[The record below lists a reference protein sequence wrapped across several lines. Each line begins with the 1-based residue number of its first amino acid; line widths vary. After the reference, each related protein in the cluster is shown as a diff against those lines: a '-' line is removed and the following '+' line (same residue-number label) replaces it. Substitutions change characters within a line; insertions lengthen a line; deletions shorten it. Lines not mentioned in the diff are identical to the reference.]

1 MLSARQEF
9 ASPIHSGADA
19 TEQGQDCHVW
29 DLGRCEYLASLELQ
43 RKVVQKRKSNEVPD
57 CLLLVEHPHT
67 ITLGRG
73 GKAEHLLAAASELER
88 KSVTYCETDRGGDI
102 TYHGPGQMVAYPILD
117 LKRLRRDINWY
128 LRNLEECIIE
138 TLLDFGIHAKRVAGA
153 TGVWVDDEK
162 IAAIGVRTSQWVTS
176 HGIALNVNTDLDYF
190 DLIVPCGLRSRGV
203 TSLSMLL
210 GSSAPGLREVKSGF
224 ILHFGQVFG
233 RAMSERF
240 MPLRCARED
249 ETILP

>member
-9 ASPIHSGADA
+9 ASPIHPGVDA
-19 TEQGQDCHVW
+19 TEQVQDCLVW

-73 GKAEHLLAAASELER
+73 GKAEHLLAAASELESR
-88 KSVTYCETDRGGDI
+88 SVTYYETDRGGDI
-102 TYHGPGQMVAYPILD
+102 TYHGPGQLVAYPILD
-117 LKRLRRDINWY
+117 LKKLRRDINWY

-138 TLLDFGIHAKRVAGA
+138 TLLDFGIQSKRVAGA
-153 TGVWVDDEK
+153 TGVWVGDEK

-176 HGIALNVNTDLDYF
+176 HGLALNVNTELDYF

-203 TSLSMLL
+203 TSLAMLL
-210 GSSAPGLREVKSGF
+210 GSRAPGLREVKPRF

-233 RAMSERF
+233 RST
-240 MPLRCARED
+240 RETAAVLD
-249 ETILP
+249 C

>member
-19 TEQGQDCHVW
+19 TEQVQDCLVW

-43 RKVVQKRKSNEVPD
+43 RKLVQKRKSNEVPD

-73 GKAEHLLAAASELER
+73 GKAEHLLAAASELES

-102 TYHGPGQMVAYPILD
+102 TYHGPGQMIAYPILD
-117 LKRLRRDINWY
+117 LKGLRRDIDWY
-128 LRNLEECIIE
+128 LRSLEECIIE
-138 TLLDFGIHAKRVAGA
+138 TLLDLGIQSKRVAGA
-153 TGVWVDDEK
+153 TGVWVDGEK

-203 TSLSMLL
+203 TSLSKLL
-210 GSSAPGLREVKSGF
+210 GSRAPGLREVKSRF
-224 ILHFGQVFG
+224 ILHFGRIFG
-233 RAMSERF
+233 RST
-240 MPLRCARED
+240 RESAAVLD
-249 ETILP
+249 

>member
-9 ASPIHSGADA
+9 ASPIHPGVDA
-19 TEQGQDCHVW
+19 TEQVQDCLVW

-73 GKAEHLLAAASELER
+73 GKAEHLLAAASELESR
-88 KSVTYCETDRGGDI
+88 SVAYYETDRGGDI
-102 TYHGPGQMVAYPILD
+102 TYHGPGQLVAYPILD
-117 LKRLRRDINWY
+117 LKKLRRDIDWY

-138 TLLDFGIHAKRVAGA
+138 TLLDFGIQSKRVAGA
-153 TGVWVDDEK
+153 TGVWVGDEK

-176 HGIALNVNTDLDYF
+176 HGLALNVNTELDYF

-203 TSLSMLL
+203 TSLSTLL
-210 GSSAPGLREVKSGF
+210 VSRAPGLREVKSRF

-233 RAMSERF
+233 RST
-240 MPLRCARED
+240 RETAAVLD
-249 ETILP
+249 C